1 MNFSFVIY
9 ILLYSRHYVI
19 TFREKCFNIAYIL
32 SFSNIFFKKGKIN
45 MMSKFTQKKKELTP
59 VIKFYPVEQHEKQHG

>member
-1 MNFSFVIY
+1 
-9 ILLYSRHYVI
+9 
-19 TFREKCFNIAYIL
+19 
-32 SFSNIFFKKGKIN
+32 